1 MNSLLEYMLK
11 VSACYAAAYI
21 FYWLVL
27 SRLTNYKSNRF
38 YLLFTSLFAFV
49 IPLLQLDFFIN
60 PKTISDSAF
69 INHIPAI
76 NITGAEYVPAESS
89 VSFSTILLFIF
100 IAGSVICLVHFIM
113 QLLSFKKVTANA
125 KLINSVFNIKLYHL
139 DSDIMPFSFGNA
151 VYVNQTKHAAS
162 ELDDIIKHES
172 VHVHQQ
178 HTMDII
184 LAEIICIFNWYN
196 PFVWLM
202 KNAIK
207 QNLEYLAD
215 DTVLKYGADKKSY
228 QYLLLKVTGYSPL
241 QVVNSLKVSSLKQ
254 RIFMMNKTPTSRKHL
269 LKLLLALPIVAFMMV
284 AFRNTSSTVITAAP
298 EMQEQ
303 SFILGELSYNIPDAK
318 IDMLI
323 KNANNN
329 SLLQVGKPFSI
340 SIIKNE
346 RDRLKTLLE
355 KNGYNN
361 ISNNAISFLIDS
373 SSVNNSFAVQVNIDL
388 TRKKETAYY
397 SDKKIEHSAHI
408 KSTDDKR
415 IGFSPSVVT
424 GKQVQERI

>member
-60 PKTISDSAF
+60 PQTISDYVF

-76 NITGAEYVPAESS
+76 NISGGEYVPAEST

-100 IAGSVICLVHFIM
+100 ITGSVICLVHFIM
-113 QLLSFKKVTANA
+113 QLLSFKKVTAKA

-151 VYVNQTKHAAS
+151 VYINQTKHAAS

-184 LAEIICIFNWYN
+184 LAEIICILNWYN

-318 IDMLI
+318 INMLV

-361 ISNNAISFLIDS
+361 VSNNAISFLIDS

-397 SDKKIEHSAHI
+397 SDKKIEHRAHI
-408 KSTDDKR
+408 STDDKR

>member
-1 MNSLLEYMLK
+1 MLK

-38 YLLFTSLFAFV
+38 YLLFTSLLAFI
-49 IPLLQLDFFIN
+49 IPLLRLEFFIN
-60 PKTISDSAF
+60 PQTINDSAF
-69 INHIPAI
+69 INLIPAI
-76 NITGAEYVPAESS
+76 NITGTEYVPAENSI
-89 VSFSTILLFIF
+89 SFSTILLFVF
-100 IAGSVICLVHFIM
+100 IIGSILCLAHFVI
-113 QLLSFKKVTANA
+113 QLLSFKKITANA
-125 KLINSVFNIKLYHL
+125 QLISSVFSIKLYHL
-139 DSDIMPFSFGNA
+139 NMDIMPFSFGNA
-151 VYVNQTKHAAS
+151 MYVNQTKHSAS

-178 HTMDII
+178 HTTDVI
-184 LAEIICIFNWYN
+184 LAEIICILNWYN

-241 QVVNSLKVSSLKQ
+241 QVVNSLKISSLKQ
-254 RIFMMNKTPTSRKHL
+254 RIFMMNKTRTSRKHL
-269 LKLLLALPIVAFMMV
+269 LKLLFALPVVAFMML
-284 AFRNTSSTVITAAP
+284 AFRNKNSTIITAAP
-298 EMQEQ
+298 GMQEQ
-303 SFILGELSYNIPDAK
+303 SFILSELNYNIPDTK
-318 IDMLI
+318 IDMLV
-323 KNANNN
+323 KNTSNN

-340 SIIKNE
+340 SIIKDE

-373 SSVNNSFAVQVNIDL
+373 SSVNNRFAVQVNIDL
-388 TRKKETAYY
+388 ERKKTTAYN
-397 SDKKIEHSAHI
+397 SDKQIEHSTFMQ
-408 KSTDDKR
+408 STKHD
-415 IGFSPSVVT
+415 SVIALSVNK
-424 GKQVQERI
+424 KQAPERI

>member
-1 MNSLLEYMLK
+1 MNSLEEYMLK
-11 VSACYAAAYI
+11 VSAFYAAAYF

-27 SRLTNYKSNRF
+27 SRLTSYKSNRF
-38 YLLFTSLFAFV
+38 YLLFTSLFAF
-49 IPLLQLDFFIN
+49 ITPLLQLDLFLSPQTIN
-60 PKTISDSAF
+60 NSAF
-69 INHIPAI
+69 INYIPAI
-76 NITGAEYVPAESS
+76 NITGTEYVPAESS
-89 VSFSTILLFIF
+89 ISFSTIFLSVFIM
-100 IAGSVICLVHFIM
+100 GSIICLLHFII

-125 KLINSVFNIKLYHL
+125 KLVSTVFNINIYHL
-139 DSDIMPFSFGNA
+139 DIDIMPFSFGNA
-151 VYVNQTKHAAS
+151 VYVNQTKHSSA

-172 VHVHQQ
+172 VHIHQQ
-178 HTMDII
+178 HTTDVI
-184 LAEIICIFNWYN
+184 LAEIICILNWYN

-228 QYLLLKVTGYSPL
+228 QYLLLKVTGYSPF
-241 QVVNSLKVSSLKQ
+241 QIVNSLKISSLKQ
-254 RIFMMNKTPTSRKHL
+254 RISMMNKTRTSRKHL
-269 LKLLLALPIVAFMMV
+269 LKLLFVLPVLAFMV
-284 AFRNTSSTVITAAP
+284 LAFRNANTSAISAEANL
-298 EMQEQ
+298 QEQ
-303 SFILGELSYNIPDAK
+303 SFILNELSYNIPDAK
-318 IDMLI
+318 IDMLV

-373 SSVNNSFAVQVNIDL
+373 SSVNNRFAVQVNIDL
-388 TRKKETAYY
+388 ERK
-397 SDKKIEHSAHI
+397 
-408 KSTDDKR
+408 
-415 IGFSPSVVT
+415 SVT
-424 GKQVQERI
+424 NNSGKQTKNNTVLQSTKDDRTIASSVNKKQATAKV

>member
-27 SRLTNYKSNRF
+27 SRLTSYKSNRF
-38 YLLFTSLFAFV
+38 YLLFTSVFAFV
-49 IPLLQLDFFIN
+49 IPLMRIDFFIN
-60 PKTISDSAF
+60 PQTINNSAF

-76 NITGAEYVPAESS
+76 NISGTEYVPAENSMN
-89 VSFSTILLFIF
+89 FSTILLSVFIM
-100 IAGSVICLVHFIM
+100 GSIICLAHFVI

-125 KLINSVFNIKLYHL
+125 KLVSSVFNIKLYHL
-139 DSDIMPFSFGNA
+139 DIDIMPFSFGNA
-151 VYVNQTKHAAS
+151 VYVNQTKHSAS

-178 HTMDII
+178 HTIDVI
-184 LAEIICIFNWYN
+184 LAEIICILNWYN

-241 QVVNSLKVSSLKQ
+241 QVVNSLKISSLKQ
-254 RIFMMNKTPTSRKHL
+254 RIFMMNKTRTSRKHL
-269 LKLLLALPIVAFMMV
+269 LKLLLALPIVAFMML
-284 AFRNTSSTVITAAP
+284 AFRNTNSTVITATP
-298 EMQEQ
+298 GMQDQ
-303 SFILGELSYNIPDAK
+303 SFILSELSYNIPDVK
-318 IDMLI
+318 IDMLV
-323 KNANNN
+323 KNADNN
-329 SLLQVGKPFSI
+329 SFLQVGKPFSI

-373 SSVNNSFAVQVNIDL
+373 SSVNNKFAVQVNIDL
-388 TRKKETAYY
+388 ERKKTTAYN
-397 SDKKIEHSAHI
+397 SDKQIEHSAFI
-408 KSTDDKR
+408 QSTKDDR
-415 IGFSPSVVT
+415 TIVSSVNK
-424 GKQVQERI
+424 KQTPERI

>member
-1 MNSLLEYMLK
+1 MNSLLEYILK
-11 VSACYAAAYI
+11 MSACYAAAYI
-21 FYWLVL
+21 FYWLIL

-38 YLLFTSLFAFV
+38 YLLFTSLFAFI
-49 IPLLQLDFFIN
+49 IPLLRLDFFIN
-60 PKTISDSAF
+60 PQTINSSSF

-76 NITGAEYVPAESS
+76 NISETEYMAVENSI
-89 VSFSTILLFIF
+89 SFSTILLSVFIM
-100 IAGSVICLVHFIM
+100 GSIICLAHFVI

-125 KLINSVFNIKLYHL
+125 KLVSSVFNIKLYHL
-139 DSDIMPFSFGNA
+139 DIDIMPFSFGNA
-151 VYVNQTKHAAS
+151 VYVNQTKHSAS

-178 HTMDII
+178 HTIDVI
-184 LAEIICIFNWYN
+184 LAEIICILNWYN

-254 RIFMMNKTPTSRKHL
+254 RIFMMNKTRTSRKHL
-269 LKLLLALPIVAFMMV
+269 LKLLLALPIVAFMML
-284 AFRNTSSTVITAAP
+284 AFRNTNSTVITSIRGM
-298 EMQEQ
+298 EEQ
-303 SFILGELSYNIPDAK
+303 SFILSELSYNIPDVK
-318 IDMLI
+318 IDILV
-323 KNANNN
+323 KNADNN
-329 SLLQVGKPFSI
+329 SLLQVGKPFNI

-373 SSVNNSFAVQVNIDL
+373 SSVNNKFAVQVNIDL
-388 TRKKETAYY
+388 ERKKTTAYK
-397 SDKKIEHSAHI
+397 SDKQIEHSAFI
-408 KSTDDKR
+408 QSTKDDR
-415 IGFSPSVVT
+415 TIVSSVNK
-424 GKQVQERI
+424 KQTPERI

>member
-49 IPLLQLDFFIN
+49 IPLLRLDFFIN
-60 PKTISDSAF
+60 PQTINNSAF

-76 NITGAEYVPAESS
+76 NVSGTEFIPAESS
-89 VSFSTILLFIF
+89 MNFSTIFFLVFLIGN
-100 IAGSVICLVHFIM
+100 IICTAHFVM
-113 QLLSFKKVTANA
+113 QLLSFKRVIANA
-125 KLINSVFNIKLYHL
+125 KLISSVFDIRLYHL
-139 DSDIMPFSFGNA
+139 DIDIMPFSFGNT
-151 VYVNQTKHAAS
+151 VYVNQTKHSAS

-178 HTMDII
+178 HTTDVII
-184 LAEIICIFNWYN
+184 AEIICILNWYN
-196 PFVWLM
+196 PFIWLI

-215 DTVLKYGADKKSY
+215 DMVVKYGADKKSY

-241 QVVNSLKVSSLKQ
+241 QIVNSLKVSSLKQ
-254 RIFMMNKTPTSRKHL
+254 RIFMMNKTRTSQKHL
-269 LKLLLALPIVAFMMV
+269 LKLLLVLPVIIFMML
-284 AFRNTSSTVITAAP
+284 AFRNTNTSAIAA
-298 EMQEQ
+298 QSNLQDQ
-303 SFILGELSYNIPDAK
+303 SFILNELSYNIPDVK
-318 IDMLI
+318 IDMLV
-323 KNANNN
+323 KNSGNQ

-340 SIIKNE
+340 SVIKNE

-355 KNGYNN
+355 KNGYSN

-373 SSVNNSFAVQVNIDL
+373 SSVNNRFAVQINIDL
-388 TRKKETAYY
+388 ERKKTIANN
-397 SDKKIEHSAHI
+397 S
-408 KSTDDKR
+408 
-415 IGFSPSVVT
+415 
-424 GKQVQERI
+424 GKQTENNKFIQSPKDDRVITSSVNKKQATEKI

>member
-1 MNSLLEYMLK
+1 MLK

-38 YLLFTSLFAFV
+38 YLLFTSLFVFI
-49 IPLLQLDFFIN
+49 IPLLRLDFFITS
-60 PKTISDSAF
+60 KTINNSSF

-76 NITGAEYVPAESS
+76 NISGTEYVPAESS
-89 VSFSTILLFIF
+89 INFSTLLLFVF
-100 IAGSVICLVHFIM
+100 VVGSIICLTHFVI

-125 KLINSVFNIKLYHL
+125 KLINAVFNIKLYHL
-139 DSDIMPFSFGNA
+139 DIDIMPFSFGNA
-151 VYVNQTKHAAS
+151 VYVNQTKHSAS

-178 HTMDII
+178 HTTDVI
-184 LAEIICIFNWYN
+184 LAEVICILNWYN
-196 PFVWLM
+196 PFVWMM

-241 QVVNSLKVSSLKQ
+241 QIVSSLKISSLKQ
-254 RIFMMNKTPTSRKHL
+254 RIFMMNKTRTSPKHL
-269 LKLLLALPIVAFMMV
+269 LKLLLALPIVAFMML
-284 AFRNTSSTVITAAP
+284 AFRNTNSTVITAAP
-298 EMQEQ
+298 GMEEQ
-303 SFILGELSYNIPDAK
+303 SYILSELSYNIPDTK
-318 IDMLI
+318 IDMLV
-323 KNANNN
+323 KNSSNK

-373 SSVNNSFAVQVNIDL
+373 SSVNNKFAVQVNIDL
-388 TRKKETAYY
+388 ERKKTTAYK
-397 SDKKIEHSAHI
+397 SDKQIEHSAFVQ
-408 KSTDDKR
+408 STKDDR
-415 IGFSPSVVT
+415 TIVSSVNK
-424 GKQVQERI
+424 KQTPERI